1 MKNKSPNFEWHM
13 VPSVLFVGLLI
24 LLFIGSI
31 FHAFHEAEIQR
42 ILPECLDCGDDTVL
56 P

>member
-31 FHAFHEAEIQR
+31 FHAFNEAERQR
-42 ILPECLDCGDDTVL
+42 ISPTCLDCGEDVVQ